1 MLENKK
7 FHTNNAQGSLI
18 TNYSFGVRVRHVEII
33 DEEITDL
40 LAPPNKRL
48 SDQLVVSETVWEGPT
63 ISNATWISVTSEN

>member
-7 FHTNNAQGSLI
+7 FHTNQAQSSQI
-18 TNYSFGVRVRHVEII
+18 TNYGYGIRIRYVEII

-48 SDQLVVSETVWEGPT
+48 SD
-63 ISNATWISVTSEN
+63 